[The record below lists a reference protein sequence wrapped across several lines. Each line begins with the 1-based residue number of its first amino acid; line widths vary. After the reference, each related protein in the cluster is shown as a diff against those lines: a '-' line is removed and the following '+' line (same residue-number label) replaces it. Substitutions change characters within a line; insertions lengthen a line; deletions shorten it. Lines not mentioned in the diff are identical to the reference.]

1 MNRQILINGELL
13 DVYQTNSLRGGWV
26 MLLVG
31 LEGVPF
37 GAHNVPVSWWLDRQA
52 PGIKTNGNLY
62 RHAEV
67 THD

>member
-1 MNRQILINGELL
+1 MNRQILINGELH
-13 DVYQTNSLRGGWV
+13 DVYQVKALGGGWV

-37 GAHNVPVSWWLDRQA
+37 GAHNVPGSWWRDRQA
-52 PGIKTNGNLY
+52 PGVKTGGNLY

-67 THD
+67 